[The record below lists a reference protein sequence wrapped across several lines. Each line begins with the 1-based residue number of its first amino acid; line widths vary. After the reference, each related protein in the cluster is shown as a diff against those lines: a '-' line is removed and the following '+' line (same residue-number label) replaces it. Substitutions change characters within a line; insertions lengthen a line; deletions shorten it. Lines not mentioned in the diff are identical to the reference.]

1 MKYGLKL
8 LVLQNTLARCYLLKA
23 LWDLQNRKHQGRSP
37 ARLRCEAEITDLLG
51 LLFSSQVLSPF
62 LTPAPPT
69 LFRLFSTAAGSD
81 PHRLWETAFLG
92 VLLFSSNDSSR
103 WHRAVPQVAL
113 LRQLLFWFRSEVCL
127 FLFLFFFFHSFF
139 CKGKTSSIALFDL
152 SIPIFFFFSFLFLQ
166 RRTKFNSTFWSF

>member
-127 FLFLFFFFHSFF
+127 FLFF
-139 CKGKTSSIALFDL
+139 
-152 SIPIFFFFSFLFLQ
+152 FFFFSFLFLQ
-166 RRTKFNSTFWSF
+166 RKNKFNSTFWSFYSYLLFLFFPFPAKENQVQ